1 MTHLDDLIMQLKT
14 RRFYGDE
21 FRAHVDAT
29 IKELI
34 ETVMPPVGSGIPS
47 RGQAMILSWLE
58 KCKSKGYVVEEIRMG
73 DADDDPIVN
82 DSGHYKYP
90 VDPYRTPHFKASVH
104 MPDGTIEQW
113 GRKRLRETGGM
124 IGKSLPWDTRYGA
137 DLHYNASTG
146 RIVTVEGPRFRR
158 DEYEN
163 WARHY

>member
-1 MTHLDDLIMQLKT
+1 ML
-14 RRFYGDE
+14 
-21 FRAHVDAT
+21 
-29 IKELI
+29 
-34 ETVMPPVGSGIPS
+34 
-47 RGQAMILSWLE
+47 LSWLE

-90 VDPYRTPHFKASVH
+90 IDPYRTPPFKASVH

-124 IGKSLPWDTRYGA
+124 IGNSLPWDTRYGA
-137 DLHYNASTG
+137 DLHYNESTG

-158 DEYEN
+158 DAYDQ